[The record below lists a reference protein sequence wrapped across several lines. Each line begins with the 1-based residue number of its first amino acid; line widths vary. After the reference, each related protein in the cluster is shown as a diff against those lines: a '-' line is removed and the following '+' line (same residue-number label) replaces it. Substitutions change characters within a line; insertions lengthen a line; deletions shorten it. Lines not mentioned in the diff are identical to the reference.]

1 MLSAKQIEIFYE
13 VYRNSSMTAAAAA
26 LNISQPA
33 ISKTLGNIEKN
44 LNFKLFLRKGKKL
57 VPTHEADDL
66 FEHASVVHS
75 QLKSF
80 NAIANTYKTRSVDFI
95 NIGTT
100 PSLAEG
106 IIPQVIEK
114 YNMLKP
120 EVKFNLINLNSID
133 LIEDRYKPDIDL
145 TICFNAKNSSSSRSV
160 VIKEGNHCLLSPKKF
175 SLDDEVYLKDLSHLP
190 FIEITNLLSFYEES
204 SISNYLKNNLIN
216 MNTLVKTD
224 SYSSALSIVDNQMA
238 ISIIDD
244 NTAKKADLNK
254 VKISKILDKDFIYR
268 ISAVK
273 KDIVRYECNEFFN
286 YLCEETL
293 LEH

>member
-13 VYRNSSMTAAAAA
+13 VYKNSSMTAAAAA

-106 IIPQVIEK
+106 IIPQIIEK
-114 YNMLKP
+114 YNMIKP

-145 TICFNAKNSSSSRSV
+145 TICFNAKNSSSLRSM
-160 VIKEGNHCLLSPKKF
+160 VIKEGSHCLISPKKF
-175 SLDDEVYLKDLSHLP
+175 LLDDEVYLKGLAHLP

-204 SISNYLKNNLIN
+204 SISNYLKNNSIN

-224 SYSSALSIVDNQMA
+224 SYSSALSIVNNQMA

-244 NTAKKADLNK
+244 NTAKRADPDS
-254 VKISKILDKDFIYR
+254 VKISKILDKNFIYR
-268 ISAVK
+268 ISAIK

-293 LEH
+293 

>member
-1 MLSAKQIEIFYE
+1 MLSSKQIEIFYE
-13 VYRNSSMTAAAAA
+13 VYKHSSMTAAADS
-26 LNISQPA
+26 LKISQPA
-33 ISKTLGNIEKN
+33 ISKTLGIIEKN

-66 FEHASVVHS
+66 FEHASIVHS

-80 NAIANTYKTRSVDFI
+80 NAIANTYKTRSIDFI

-106 IIPQVIEK
+106 IVPGIIKK
-114 YNMLKP
+114 YNKYKP
-120 EVKFNLINLNSID
+120 DIKFNLINLNSID

-145 TICFNAKNSSSSRSV
+145 TICFNSNNSSSLKSA
-160 VIKEGNHCLLSPKKF
+160 VIKEGNLCLVSPITYQ
-175 SLDDEVYLKDLSHLP
+175 LADELYLKDLTHLP

-216 MNTLVKTD
+216 MNTFVKTD
-224 SYSSALSIVDNQMA
+224 SYSSALSIVHKEMA

-244 NTAKKADLNK
+244 NTANKADLTK
-254 VKISKILDKDFIYR
+254 VKISKILDKDFTYR
-268 ISAVK
+268 ISAIK
-273 KDIVRYECNEFFN
+273 KDIVRYECNEFFS
-286 YLCEETL
+286 YLCEYGQ
-293 LEH
+293 

>member
-13 VYRNSSMTAAAAA
+13 VYKNTSMTAAAQS
-26 LNISQPA
+26 LEISQPS
-33 ISKTLGNIEKN
+33 ISKTLGVIEKK

-66 FEHASVVHS
+66 FEHASIVHS

-106 IIPQVIEK
+106 IIPKIIKK
-114 YNMLKP
+114 YNKIKP

-145 TICFNAKNSSSSRSV
+145 TICFNSKNQPSSRST
-160 VIKEGNHCLLSPKKF
+160 ILKEGFHSLVSPLNF
-175 SLDDEVYLKDLSHLP
+175 NIPDEVYIKDIKHHP
-190 FIEITNLLSFYEES
+190 FVEITNLLSFYEES
-204 SISNYLKNNLIN
+204 SISSYVKNNAIN
-216 MNTLVKTD
+216 MNTIVKTD
-224 SYSSALSIVDNQMA
+224 SYSSALSIVQDGMA
-238 ISIIDD
+238 IAILDD
-244 NTAKKADLNK
+244 NSLLKANANK
-254 VKISKILDKDFIYR
+254 VKISKILDRNFKYR
-268 ISAVK
+268 ISVIK
-273 KDIVRYECNEFFN
+273 KDIVRFECNEFFN
-286 YLCEETL
+286 FLCEDAL
-293 LEH
+293 

>member
-13 VYRNSSMTAAAAA
+13 VYKNSSMTAAAAA

-33 ISKTLGNIEKN
+33 ISKTLSNIEKN

-114 YNMLKP
+114 YNMIKP
-120 EVKFNLINLNSID
+120 DVKFNLINLNSID

-145 TICFNAKNSSSSRSV
+145 TICFNAKNSSSLRSV
-160 VIKEGNHCLLSPKKF
+160 VIKEGNHCLVSPKKF
-175 SLDDEVYLKDLSHLP
+175 LLDEEVYLQDLAHLP

-204 SISNYLKNNLIN
+204 SISNYLKNNSIH
-216 MNTLVKTD
+216 MNTFVKTD

-244 NTAKKADLNK
+244 NTAEKADLNK
-254 VKISKILDKDFIYR
+254 VKISKILDKNFVYR
-268 ISAVK
+268 ISAIK
-273 KDIVRYECNEFFN
+273 KDIVGYECNEFFN

-293 LEH
+293 

>member
-13 VYRNSSMTAAAAA
+13 VYKHSSMTAAAAA
-26 LNISQPA
+26 LDISQPA

-80 NAIANTYKTRSVDFI
+80 NAIANTYKTRSIDFI

-106 IIPQVIEK
+106 IVPRIIEN
-114 YNMLKP
+114 YSRINP
-120 EVKFNLINLNSID
+120 DVKFNLINLNSID

-145 TICFNAKNSSSSRSV
+145 TICFNAKNSSNLKSTIIR
-160 VIKEGNHCLLSPKKF
+160 EGTHCLVSPKKY
-175 SLDDEVYLKDLSHLP
+175 SLADEIFLKNIEDLP
-190 FIEITNLLSFYEES
+190 FVEITNLLSFYEDS
-204 SISNYLKNNLIN
+204 SISSYFKNNSIN
-216 MNTLVKTD
+216 MNTIVKTD
-224 SYSSALSIVDNQMA
+224 SYSSALSIASKQMA
-238 ISIIDD
+238 VSIIDD
-244 NTAKKADLNK
+244 NTAEKADLSK

-268 ISAVK
+268 ISAIK

-286 YLCEETL
+286 YLCEESL
-293 LEH
+293 

>member
-13 VYRNSSMTAAAAA
+13 VYKNSSMTAAAAA

-80 NAIANTYKTRSVDFI
+80 NAIANTYKARSVDFI

-106 IIPQVIEK
+106 IIPQIIEK
-114 YNMLKP
+114 YNMIKP

-145 TICFNAKNSSSSRSV
+145 TICFNAKNSFTLRSI
-160 VIKEGNHCLLSPKKF
+160 VIKEGIHCLVSPKKF
-175 SLDDEVYLKDLSHLP
+175 LLDNEVYLKDLADLP

-204 SISNYLKNNLIN
+204 SISNYLKNSLIN

-224 SYSSALSIVDNQMA
+224 SYSSALSIVNNQMA

-244 NTAKKADLNK
+244 NTAKKADHNK
-254 VKISKILDKDFIYR
+254 VKISKILDKNFIYR
-268 ISAVK
+268 ISAIK

-293 LEH
+293 

>member
-13 VYRNSSMTAAAAA
+13 VYKNSSMTAAAAS

-100 PSLAEG
+100 PSLAES
-106 IIPQVIEK
+106 IIPQVIVK

-145 TICFNAKNSSSSRSV
+145 TICFNAKNSSSLRSV
-160 VIKEGNHCLLSPKKF
+160 VIKEGNHCLVSPKKF
-175 SLDDEVYLKDLSHLP
+175 LLDDEIYLKDLSHLP

-244 NTAKKADLNK
+244 NTAKKADPNK
-254 VKISKILDKDFIYR
+254 VKISKILDKNFIYR
-268 ISAVK
+268 ISAIK

-286 YLCEETL
+286 FLCEEIL
-293 LEH
+293 

>member
-13 VYRNSSMTAAAAA
+13 VYKNSSMTAAAAA

-80 NAIANTYKTRSVDFI
+80 NAIANTYKTRSFDFI

-106 IIPQVIEK
+106 IIPEIIEK
-114 YNMLKP
+114 YNMIKP

-160 VIKEGNHCLLSPKKF
+160 IIKEGSHCLVSPKKF
-175 SLDDEVYLKDLSHLP
+175 LLDDQVYLKDLSHLP

-204 SISNYLKNNLIN
+204 SISNYLKNNSIH

-224 SYSSALSIVDNQMA
+224 SYSSALSIVNNQMA

-244 NTAKKADLNK
+244 DTANKADPNK
-254 VKISKILDKDFIYR
+254 VKISKILDKNFVYR
-268 ISAVK
+268 ISAIK

-286 YLCEETL
+286 YLCEDTL
-293 LEH
+293 

>member
-13 VYRNSSMTAAAAA
+13 VYKNSSMTAAAAA

-33 ISKTLGNIEKN
+33 ISKTLGSIEKN

-106 IIPQVIEK
+106 IIPQIIEK
-114 YNMLKP
+114 YNMIKP

-145 TICFNAKNSSSSRSV
+145 TICFNAKNSSSLKSV
-160 VIKEGNHCLLSPKKF
+160 VIKEGNHCLISPKI
-175 SLDDEVYLKDLSHLP
+175 H
-190 FIEITNLLSFYEES
+190 
-204 SISNYLKNNLIN
+204 
-216 MNTLVKTD
+216 
-224 SYSSALSIVDNQMA
+224 A
-238 ISIIDD
+238 
-244 NTAKKADLNK
+244 
-254 VKISKILDKDFIYR
+254 R
-268 ISAVK
+268 
-273 KDIVRYECNEFFN
+273 
-286 YLCEETL
+286 
-293 LEH
+293 

>member
-13 VYRNSSMTAAAAA
+13 VYKNSSMTAAAAA

-57 VPTHEADDL
+57 VPTHEADEL

-114 YNMLKP
+114 YNMIKP

-145 TICFNAKNSSSSRSV
+145 TICFNAKNSSSLKSV
-160 VIKEGNHCLLSPKKF
+160 VIKEGSHCLISPKKF
-175 SLDDEVYLKDLSHLP
+175 LLDDEVYLKDLVHLP

-224 SYSSALSIVDNQMA
+224 SYSSALSIVNNQMA

-244 NTAKKADLNK
+244 NTAKKADPNR
-254 VKISKILDKDFIYR
+254 VKISKILDKNFIYR
-268 ISAVK
+268 ISAIK
-273 KDIVRYECNEFFN
+273 KDIVRFECNEFFN

-293 LEH
+293 

>member
-13 VYRNSSMTAAAAA
+13 VYKNSSMTAAAAA

-33 ISKTLGNIEKN
+33 ISKTLGSIEKN

-80 NAIANTYKTRSVDFI
+80 NAIANTYKTRAVDFI

-114 YNMLKP
+114 YNMIKP

-145 TICFNAKNSSSSRSV
+145 TICFNAKNSSSLKSV
-160 VIKEGNHCLLSPKKF
+160 VIKEGSHCLISPKKF
-175 SLDDEVYLKDLSHLP
+175 LLDDEVYLKDLVHLP

-244 NTAKKADLNK
+244 NTAKKADPNR
-254 VKISKILDKDFIYR
+254 VKISKILDKNFIYR
-268 ISAVK
+268 ISAIK
-273 KDIVRYECNEFFN
+273 KDIVRFECNEFFN

-293 LEH
+293 

>member
-13 VYRNSSMTAAAAA
+13 VYKNSSMTAAAAV

-33 ISKTLGNIEKN
+33 ISKTLGSIEKN

-57 VPTHEADDL
+57 VPTHEADEL

-114 YNMLKP
+114 YNMIKP

-145 TICFNAKNSSSSRSV
+145 TICFNAKNSSSLKSV
-160 VIKEGNHCLLSPKKF
+160 VIKEGSHCLISPKKF
-175 SLDDEVYLKDLSHLP
+175 LLDDEVYLKDLVHLP

-224 SYSSALSIVDNQMA
+224 SYSSALSIVNNQMA

-244 NTAKKADLNK
+244 NTAKKADPNR
-254 VKISKILDKDFIYR
+254 VKISKILDKNFIYR
-268 ISAVK
+268 ISAIK
-273 KDIVRYECNEFFN
+273 KDIVRFECNEFFN

-293 LEH
+293 

>member
-13 VYRNSSMTAAAAA
+13 VYKNSSMTAAAAA

-33 ISKTLGNIEKN
+33 ISKTLSNIEKN

-114 YNMLKP
+114 YNMIKP
-120 EVKFNLINLNSID
+120 DVKFNLINLNSID
-133 LIEDRYKPDIDL
+133 LIENRYKPDIDL
-145 TICFNAKNSSSSRSV
+145 TICFNAKNSSSLRSV
-160 VIKEGNHCLLSPKKF
+160 VIKEGNHCLVSPKKF
-175 SLDDEVYLKDLSHLP
+175 LLDEEVYLQDLAHLP

-204 SISNYLKNNLIN
+204 SISNYLKNNTIR
-216 MNTLVKTD
+216 MNTFVKTD

-244 NTAKKADLNK
+244 NTAEKADHNK
-254 VKISKILDKDFIYR
+254 VKISKILDKNFVYR
-268 ISAVK
+268 ISAIK
-273 KDIVRYECNEFFN
+273 KDIVGYECNEFFN

-293 LEH
+293 